1 MCKNFT
7 IILLIATLT
16 HVGYGQS
23 TDTPEIIAPSSLVVP
38 EGLSISFDVRLSKQ
52 PTADVTVS
60 IPTNIGYLTS
70 NPTTLTF
77 TDENWNTDGTVIL
90 NAHIDDNSYN
100 QVVTLLLTAS
110 GGGYDRV
117 TTEIQVTI
125 EDDDS
130 PPRITLILS
139 PNRISENQGL
149 TTITA
154 TLNQA
159 SSEETTVTISA
170 DPISPARASDYTLS
184 INTTLTIPA
193 GQINSTGEVTITSI
207 NDDTF
212 GPPEKEVIISAIS
225 SSNAEDPDNVTLI
238 IEDDDEEPTVT
249 LELSAYRISED
260 DESTTV
266 TASLN
271 QSSTEVT
278 EITITA
284 DPVSPATANDFTLSS
299 NVTLTIPVGQTS
311 STGLVTIT
319 AIDNDIHGPDRK
331 EITVSGISSSN
342 AEDPDDVTLIIED
355 DDAVFVG
362 LIVPTSVLINEGDT
376 ESFDVRLAQQPK
388 DAVTVV
394 ITGMTGTDLVLQSPS
409 VLNFSV
415 SDWDQPQ
422 LVELMAEDDSDAD
435 PDPPVQLIL
444 SASGGGYDGV
454 IETVTVTIQE
464 NDQVG
469 MVVEPTSLRID
480 EGESDVLSVYLTAQP
495 SANVTVDIS
504 GYATSDLKIPSPSLT
519 FTPTD
524 WQNPKEFTL
533 EAGTDSDT
541 IDDDITL
548 TIRATGGGYSGQ
560 QEEVQV
566 TIVDQ
571 GLPKITIYDAQAKE
585 DDGIIRLPVELSHT
599 TDQVVTVQY
608 ASTDETAT
616 AGEDYVSCRGIVI
629 FASGVT
635 REIIQFEIL
644 PDALVEDTE
653 TFKVTLTNSTHSEIV
668 RPSATATII
677 DNDGTATKRKSNPD
691 HVSYNQNTCAG
702 LDAFPSDL
710 TVPEGSSNEVYIK
723 LYGAP
728 PSEVIISTSDHKDL
742 LIEPKTLIFTAQNW
756 DRLQAMTL
764 TAAEDIDAIND
775 TFIVNLYASGE
786 MYNDVQSEVFV
797 IISDD
802 DSTGIVLK
810 SNTITVTEG
819 SFTHFELRLTSEPS
833 SDVMVNMDARGDL
846 TLDPTDL
853 TFTATNW
860 ANLQSVMVKANED
873 NDIDNDIETLL
884 LTASGG
890 DYDQVT
896 HEVIVTVE
904 DNDVAGIAISPNTL
918 TVPEGSAQEFIV
930 QLNTA
935 PSGNVLLTIPDGE
948 NMVPSP
954 KVVAFTAQNWN
965 EAQSINIV
973 ASEDENQE
981 NDQEILILTGAGA
994 EYAGITQQLSITIV
1008 DNDLSRINLNP
1019 DLPQTAEEPTT
1030 GTIYDGESTELQIVL
1045 AQKPI
1050 ANVTVEISSSNT
1062 SVKTS
1067 PSTLTFTSSNW
1078 EMEQTIIITSQENNQ
1093 TISDERVV
1101 DDHLKHGGS
1110 FHFNR
1115 EVVLTLIASG
1125 GGYDGVSQQRQ
1136 FTIIDQSNVNI
1147 QLSETP
1153 PVSVQL
1159 WGNYPNP
1166 FSTMTNIAFDLPAPA
1181 QISLIVTDLLG
1192 RTVMYIPDQWY
1203 GLGQHQTLQIQSG
1216 ELPSGVYYYRLE
1228 VNIDGKITGHTKPM
1242 LIIR

>member
-1 MCKNFT
+1 MSF
-7 IILLIATLT
+7 
-16 HVGYGQS
+16 GQS
-23 TDTPEIIAPSSLVVP
+23 VDNPEIIAPSSEDDGDTAPPTEVILSVDRQSVT
-38 EGLSISFDVRLSKQ
+38 EGES
-52 PTADVTVS
+52 VTVTATLNDALDQAVT
-60 IPTNIGYLTS
+60 IPLDYPTDGASAVANLGYTPFPELTITAGRTTLSGTIETLTDALKEGEETFTVALGALPPDVVGGRVLSHTIIIVDHHQPPEVSLSVDRNPVDEGEITTITVTLSGPLSDDATIPVTLTPVTASREDVEVLTS
-70 NPTTLTF
+70 LSPVITSGETEAEISIRAVDDDLIEGSETFTVALGSLPTTVAEGTPSAIEITIND
-77 TDENWNTDGTVIL
+77 TDEARLNAPESVVIL
-90 NAHIDDNSYN
+90 EGNQETIEVSLTAIPSSEVSVEITGYEGTDLSVSPTTTLVFSPDRWDQPQELTLIAGEDDDFLPDE
-100 QVVTLLLTAS
+100 VFLRMTAS
-110 GGGYDRV
+110 GGGYSGV
-117 TTEIQVTI
+117 TH
-125 EDDDS
+125 
-130 PPRITLILS
+130 TL
-139 PNRISENQGL
+139 
-149 TTITA
+149 
-154 TLNQA
+154 
-159 SSEETTVTISA
+159 
-170 DPISPARASDYTLS
+170 
-184 INTTLTIPA
+184 
-193 GQINSTGEVTITSI
+193 EVTII
-207 NDDTF
+207 D
-212 GPPEKEVIISAIS
+212 G
-225 SSNAEDPDNVTLI
+225 
-238 IEDDDEEPTVT
+238 
-249 LELSAYRISED
+249 
-260 DESTTV
+260 
-266 TASLN
+266 N
-271 QSSTEVT
+271 Q
-278 EITITA
+278 
-284 DPVSPATANDFTLSS
+284 P
-299 NVTLTIPVGQTS
+299 
-311 STGLVTIT
+311 GLV
-319 AIDNDIHGPDRK
+319 
-331 EITVSGISSSN
+331 VQS
-342 AEDPDDVTLIIED
+342 
-355 DDAVFVG
+355 
-362 LIVPTSVLINEGDT
+362 SVLINEGGE
-376 ESFDVRLAQQPK
+376 ESFDVRLAQQPT
-388 DAVTVV
+388 DAVTVL
-394 ITGMTGTDLVLQSPS
+394 ISGTTGTDLVLQSTS
-409 VLNFSV
+409 VLKFSV
-415 SDWDQPQ
+415 SDWDQNQ
-422 LVELMAEDDSDAD
+422 SVDLMAEED
-435 PDPPVQLIL
+435 PDAEPDAPVQLL
-444 SASGGGYDGV
+444 LNASAGGYDGLS
-454 IETVTVTIQE
+454 ETVTVTIQE

-504 GYATSDLKIPSPSLT
+504 GFETSDLMIPSPSET
-519 FTPTD
+519 FTPSG
-524 WQNPKEFTL
+524 WQSPKEFTL
-533 EAGTDSDT
+533 EAGTDP
-541 IDDDITL
+541 DIENDEIRL
-548 TIRATGGGYSGQ
+548 TISATGGGYSGQ

-608 ASTDETAT
+608 ASTDQTAT
-616 AGEDYVSCRGIVI
+616 AAEDYIQCRGLIRFTPGI
-629 FASGVT
+629 A
-635 REIIQFEIL
+635 REMIEFMIID
-644 PDALVEDTE
+644 DAELENTE
-653 TFKVTLTNSTHSEIV
+653 TFRVTLANATHSVIV

-710 TVPEGSSNEVYIK
+710 TVPEGSSNEVYIR

-890 DYDQVT
+890 DYDLVT

-1062 SVKTS
+1062 FVKIS
-1067 PSTLTFTSSNW
+1067 PSTLTFTPSNW

-1110 FHFNR
+1110 FQFNR

-1147 QLSETP
+1147 QLSETS

-1203 GLGQHQTLQIQSG
+1203 GLGQHQTLQIQGG